1 MVKFRIPSLR
11 SAAALLSAPGPAA
24 QCTVS
29 RDNKVVLN
37 ERESPVRLSTGPQ
50 QKHTTFYEFRTYSI
64 KPHLVPSFLQLTNQK
79 IHLRTAHSQLIGY
92 WSVEYGGLN
101 QVFHIWKYDS
111 YSERA
116 AVRAALSQDP
126 SWVSDYISKA
136 MPMLSSQ
143 ENEVTY
149 LVPWSR
155 LQTPPQTGGVYELV
169 SYLMRPGGPAVWG
182 DAFQAAVTSHDAP
195 GYGKLVGAFHSEFG
209 LLNREYNLRRHHET
223 RHKEYTSLRG
233 QAREDRIR
241 RMKGGLAAQQNVF
254 LRQTQV
260 NQAAVRA
267 NYKVAHLLATHGK
280 LFTDGDLVKEC
291 MVAVA
296 EEVCPDKKDALNVVS
311 LSAPTM
317 TRRIE
322 DLGDNVY
329 DQM

>member
-155 LQTPPQTGGVYELV
+155 LQTPPQTGVRNKRDHLGLGSSCFKCFSPWSNFLSPWV
-169 SYLMRPGGPAVWG
+169 SAAGTLWANRA
-182 DAFQAAVTSHDAP
+182 QA
-195 GYGKLVGAFHSEFG
+195 
-209 LLNREYNLRRHHET
+209 
-223 RHKEYTSLRG
+223 
-233 QAREDRIR
+233 
-241 RMKGGLAAQQNVF
+241 LAQ
-254 LRQTQV
+254 L
-260 NQAAVRA
+260 
-267 NYKVAHLLATHGK
+267 
-280 LFTDGDLVKEC
+280 
-291 MVAVA
+291 
-296 EEVCPDKKDALNVVS
+296 
-311 LSAPTM
+311 
-317 TRRIE
+317 
-322 DLGDNVY
+322 
-329 DQM
+329 

>member
-1 MVKFRIPSLR
+1 M
-11 SAAALLSAPGPAA
+11 
-24 QCTVS
+24 
-29 RDNKVVLN
+29 
-37 ERESPVRLSTGPQ
+37 
-50 QKHTTFYEFRTYSI
+50 SI
-64 KPHLVPSFLQLTNQK
+64 RPHLVPSFLQLTNQK

-149 LVPWSR
+149 LVPWSH

-182 DAFQAAVTSHDAP
+182 EAFQAAVTSHDAP

-209 LLNREYNLRRHHET
+209 LLNRVHALWWFESADQRAEV
-223 RHKEYTSLRG
+223 RHKAHHD
-233 QAREDRIR
+233 AR
-241 RMKGGLAAQQNVF
+241 V
-254 LRQTQV
+254 V
-260 NQAAVRA
+260 AAVR
-267 NYKVAHLLATHGK
+267 NSVMHLESQENK
-280 LFTDGDLVKEC
+280 LMFPCAFSPLK
-291 MVAVA
+291 
-296 EEVCPDKKDALNVVS
+296 
-311 LSAPTM
+311 
-317 TRRIE
+317 
-322 DLGDNVY
+322 
-329 DQM
+329 